1 MRYRKKPVVIDAIQ
15 WTGNNTKDCI
25 DFLGNSFGGQMLERS
40 INGKREITILTLEGQ
55 HIASKNDYLIR
66 GAAGEHYACK
76 PDIFVKTYDPA

>member
-1 MRYRKKPVVIDAIQ
+1 
-15 WTGNNTKDCI
+15 
-25 DFLGNSFGGQMLERS
+25 MLERS